1 MLQQNQRKALFLSS
15 LGGILEFYD
24 FIIYALLASYISK
37 LFFPTGSAI
46 TSLLIAFS
54 AYAVGYLAR
63 PLGGIIFGHFG
74 DKYGR
79 KKTFTISILIMA
91 LSTFIIGI
99 LPTYNHIGFI
109 APILLVLCRVV
120 QGISVGGEIPG
131 AITYV
136 GEVAPEK
143 KGFVT
148 GVIFCFL
155 IAGMALGFIVES
167 LLLDGF
173 DKQQM
178 FLYGWRIA
186 FILGGIFGI
195 IAYFL
200 RRQLMDIKGFNP
212 FIEDEFSLPVT
223 KMLLTHSWNFIYAC
237 IIVSFGAL
245 IFVTLFLLLPSYFS
259 TVLKLHL
266 KDFTWIN
273 SLGVIIISIFCVVV
287 GFFADKINRSF
298 ILLVSIIATC
308 AFSFFI
314 YKTYVYNQNYY
325 FLAIFISAILAAL
338 CWGNIPAILIDLFK
352 QDIRYTGIGFSY
364 NIGFAVFGGLTPM
377 IVIGAIKFSGDKV
390 APAYILTIGAIVT
403 LIAMI
408 INIFIQKKSP
418 QQELAK

>member
-24 FIIYALLASYISK
+24 FIIYALLASFISK
-37 LFFPTGSAI
+37 LFFPTESAI

-63 PLGGIIFGHFG
+63 PLGGVIFGHFG

-99 LPTYNHIGFI
+99 LPTYSHIGFI
-109 APILLVLCRVV
+109 APILLVLCRVA

-131 AITYV
+131 AVTYV
-136 GEVAPEK
+136 GEIVPEK
-143 KGFVT
+143 KGLVT

-155 IAGMALGFIVES
+155 IAGVALGFIVES
-167 LLLDGF
+167 IMLEIF

-178 FLYGWRIA
+178 LSYGWRIP
-186 FILGGIFGI
+186 FILGGLFGI
-195 IAYFL
+195 IAYYL
-200 RRQLMDIKGFNP
+200 RRQLIDIKEFSP
-212 FIEDEFSLPVT
+212 FIKEEYSLPIT

-245 IFVTLFLLLPSYFS
+245 VFVTLFLLLPSYFS

-273 SLGVIIISIFCVVV
+273 SLGVIIISIFCVVI

-314 YKTYVYNQNYY
+314 YKTYVYNQDYY
-325 FLAIFISAILAAL
+325 FLAIFISAILVAL

-352 QDIRYTGIGFSY
+352 QDVRYTGIGFSY
-364 NIGFAVFGGLTPM
+364 NIGFAIFGGLTPM
-377 IVIGAIKFSGDKV
+377 IVFGAIKASGSEL
-390 APAYILTIGAIVT
+390 APAYILTAGAIIT

-408 INIFIQKKSP
+408 INILIQRKTSQK
-418 QQELAK
+418 